1 MDSCSFKNCTSLY
14 GDYIN
19 FGEIS
24 DYYIVDCIFDAEPN
38 NIDFNY
44 SNGIITVTKEIVKD
58 EHSLDDLERAYAS
71 CDFDS
76 IY

>member
-1 MDSCSFKNCTSLY
+1 MNIKKP
-14 GDYIN
+14 IN
-19 FGEIS
+19 KR
-24 DYYIVDCIFDAEPN
+24 IVDKPIFNIKEINNAYADYFIKN

-44 SNGIITVTKEIVKD
+44 SNNGIITVTKEIVKD

>member
-1 MDSCSFKNCTSLY
+1 MNIKKP
-14 GDYIN
+14 IN
-19 FGEIS
+19 KR
-24 DYYIVDCIFDAEPN
+24 IVDKPIFNVREMNKAYVDYFIKN

-44 SNGIITVTKEIVKD
+44 SNNGIITVTKEIVKD
-58 EHSLDDLERAYAS
+58 EHSLDDLERVYAS

>member
-1 MDSCSFKNCTSLY
+1 MNIKKP
-14 GDYIN
+14 IN
-19 FGEIS
+19 KR
-24 DYYIVDCIFDAEPN
+24 IVDKHIFNIQEINNAYADYFIKN

-58 EHSLDDLERAYAS
+58 DKQYLNDLEMAYAD
-71 CDFDS
+71 CDLNS

>member
-1 MDSCSFKNCTSLY
+1 MNIKKP
-14 GDYIN
+14 IN
-19 FGEIS
+19 KR
-24 DYYIVDCIFDAEPN
+24 IVDKPIFNVREMNKAYVDYFIKN

-58 EHSLDDLERAYAS
+58 EHSLDDLEMAYVD
-71 CDFDS
+71 CDLNS